1 MANGVAPVVPVVGA
15 AAATAA
21 VSLSMIVTVPVPRPI
36 AAPVALDRTTVN
48 ASVGSALVSPVIVT
62 ENVSDVTPALNVS
75 VEVFAVKSLLASA
88 VPATVETTTVT
99 GELEAL
105 DKVTVTF
112 TVTLLLAS

>member
-21 VSLSMIVTVPVPRPI
+21 VSLSRIVTVPVPRPI
-36 AAPVALDRTTVN
+36 AAPVGLDRTTVN

-62 ENVSDVTPALNVS
+62 EKVSDVTPGWNARF
-75 VEVFAVKSLLASA
+75 EVFAVKSLLARA
-88 VPATVETTTVT
+88 VPATVEATTVT
-99 GELEAL
+99 VVVEAL

-112 TVTLLLAS
+112 TVTL